1 MLTEAAPFDITDV
14 RAARAGDL
22 AAFERLVATY
32 ERRVYATALR
42 LLGSLEDAQDAAQE
56 TFVRLYRNLSRI
68 DEARVQA
75 WLYRVTVNVCR
86 DIGRERAR
94 MAELPENQ
102 PAPVADPLQD
112 LSDAQRRRLMQ
123 AALRRLNEKERATVV
138 LRDLEGLPTRE
149 VARILGSTEVT
160 VRSRLSDARR
170 KLKNYVEGLR
180 RRP

>member
-1 MLTEAAPFDITDV
+1 MSDV
-14 RAARAGDL
+14 KAARAGDL

-32 ERRVYATALR
+32 ERQVYATAMR
-42 LLGSLEDAQDAAQE
+42 LLGNREDAQDAAQE
-56 TFVRLYRNLSRI
+56 TFVRLYRNLTRI
-68 DEARVQA
+68 DEARLPA

-94 MAELPENQ
+94 SAELPENQ
-102 PAPVADPLQD
+102 PAPAADPLQE
-112 LSDAQRRRLMQ
+112 LSDAERRGLMQ
-123 AALRRLNEKERATVV
+123 AAMRRLTEKERATVV

-160 VRSRLSDARR
+160 VRSRLSAART
-170 KLKNYVEGLR
+170 KLKNYIEGLR